1 MCKRLLHTPI
11 IQSRSR
17 HLVTAAPAPHFN
29 VDHVVIG
36 AGVVGLAIAE
46 RLSRRQRTSTLVLE
60 RHQQFGM
67 EASSRNSEVI
77 HAGIYYPPTSL
88 KTRLCIRGR
97 ELLYRV
103 CAEARIPCSKIGKWI
118 VAVSDDEV
126 EYLLKRKGLADE
138 LGVPTRWLARRVIQE
153 GEPNLVA
160 AQVLE
165 SRETGIVDSHSLMQY
180 LEARVN
186 LQNGNIIYSHPVQSI
201 QKCSTGYIVR
211 VGGPTPSTIQTRI
224 LINASGL
231 CSDLIASQ
239 VLPLHYGPNTQTSI
253 RYVKGHYFGLRGPP
267 PVKPLI
273 YPCPEK
279 EARDTVTSLGVHCTL
294 DLNGRLRFGP
304 DRPDDYKIDV
314 ADEYLAGFHAAIQRY
329 LPAVRKEDLY
339 PDYTGI
345 LKKPPQKSQKL
356 NNQAYVPPPNKNKK
370 P

>member
-1 MCKRLLHTPI
+1 ML
-11 IQSRSR
+11 
-17 HLVTAAPAPHFN
+17 N
-29 VDHVVIG
+29 
-36 AGVVGLAIAE
+36 GL
-46 RLSRRQRTSTLVLE
+46 
-60 RHQQFGM
+60 
-67 EASSRNSEVI
+67 
-77 HAGIYYPPTSL
+77 YYF
-88 KTRLCIRGR
+88 
-97 ELLYRV
+97 
-103 CAEARIPCSKIGKWI
+103 
-118 VAVSDDEV
+118 
-126 EYLLKRKGLADE
+126 
-138 LGVPTRWLARRVIQE
+138 
-153 GEPNLVA
+153 
-160 AQVLE
+160 
-165 SRETGIVDSHSLMQY
+165 
-180 LEARVN
+180 
-186 LQNGNIIYSHPVQSI
+186 
-201 QKCSTGYIVR
+201 
-211 VGGPTPSTIQTRI
+211 
-224 LINASGL
+224 
-231 CSDLIASQ
+231 IASQ